1 VLKYY
6 NTKKILHTPEFNVI
20 EYRRGDKME
29 GQGILNLTSLKDQ
42 VYEYLRYQMRIGDI
56 KPGSVIDMT
65 ATSKKL
71 GISRTPLRDALI
83 QLEMEGFVKILPRR
97 GVVVNWLTVQDIKDI
112 YEILGALESMAIVSV
127 SDKFGK
133 LEAKKMQQLNKAMK
147 KAIDGDDFN
156 QFYEGN
162 LEFHNVYIDLSG
174 NKALKKMI
182 DVLKKRLYDFP
193 RRSGYIKE
201 WEVASIKEHQKLVEL
216 LSEGK
221 FMDAAV
227 YIRDVH
233 WSFQV
238 QEKYVRKYYSDE
250 IEVNKIG

>member
-1 VLKYY
+1 
-6 NTKKILHTPEFNVI
+6 
-20 EYRRGDKME
+20 M
-29 GQGILNLTSLKDQ
+29 
-42 VYEYLRYQMRIGDI
+42 
-56 KPGSVIDMT
+56 
-65 ATSKKL
+65 
-71 GISRTPLRDALI
+71 RDALI

-127 SDKFGK
+127 SDKFGRP
-133 LEAKKMQQLNKAMK
+133 EAKKMQQLNIAMK
-147 KAIDGDDFN
+147 KAIDHDDFN
-156 QFYEGN
+156 QFYERN

-174 NKALKKMI
+174 NKALEKMT

-193 RRSGYIKE
+193 RRSGFIKE
-201 WEVASIKEHQKLVEL
+201 WEVASIKEHQKLIEL

-227 YIRDVH
+227 HIRDVH

-250 IEVNKIG
+250 IEVSKRG

>member
-1 VLKYY
+1 
-6 NTKKILHTPEFNVI
+6 
-20 EYRRGDKME
+20 ME

-42 VYEYLRYQMRIGDI
+42 VYEYLRYKMRIGDI

-65 ATSKKL
+65 GTSKKL

-97 GVVVNWLTVQDIKDI
+97 GVVVNELTVQDIKDF
-112 YEILGALESMAIVSV
+112 YEILGALESMAIVAV
-127 SDKFGK
+127 SGRFGEV
-133 LEAKKMQQLNKAMK
+133 EAKKMRQLNKTMK
-147 KAIDGDDFN
+147 EAINKDDFD
-156 QFYEGN
+156 QYYERN

-174 NKALKKMI
+174 NMALKKMTDI
-182 DVLKKRLYDFP
+182 LKKRLYDFP
-193 RRSGYIKE
+193 RRSGYIRE
-201 WEVASIKEHQKLVEL
+201 WEVASIQEHKTLIGL

-221 FMDAAV
+221 FIDAAA

-250 IEVNKIG
+250 IAVNNQKRARIIQV

>member
-1 VLKYY
+1 MLY
-6 NTKKILHTPEFNVI
+6 NKKLEKKL
-20 EYRRGDKME
+20 ED
-29 GQGILNLTSLKDQ
+29 QGILNITSLKDQ
-42 VYEYLRYQMRIGDI
+42 VYEYLRHQMRFGEI
-56 KPGSVIDMT
+56 KPGSLIDMT

-97 GVVVNWLTVQDIKDI
+97 GVVVSWLTVEDIKDL

-127 SDKFGK
+127 TDKFGK
-133 LEAKKMQQLNKAMK
+133 TEVKKMQQLNKEMK
-147 KAIDGDDFN
+147 KAIDDDDFD
-156 QFYEGN
+156 QYYEKN
-162 LEFHNVYIDLSG
+162 LEFHDICIDLSG
-174 NKALKKMI
+174 NKALKKMTA
-182 DVLKKRLYDFP
+182 VLKKRLYDFP

-201 WEVASIKEHQKLVEL
+201 WEVASIKEHQKLIDL
-216 LSEGK
+216 LSKEK
-221 FMDAAV
+221 FMDAAA

-250 IEVNKIG
+250 IKVYSQKKTRIIQV